1 MDGDGECGFESEKVD
16 RVVPCRWRDQNVF
29 FNPKGCERVAGGR
42 SEAKTSGSG
51 MIGLHPERVS
61 AFALEQHLAAFQGA
75 EDQSDSGSGGLR
87 PPATILQPFG
97 LSLHNQDFC
106 ETSSSL
112 CAPSLKGS
120 SVKDP

>member
-51 MIGLHPERVS
+51 MIGLHPERVP
-61 AFALEQHLAAFQGA
+61 AFALEQHLAPFQGA
-75 EDQSDSGSGGLR
+75 EDQLDPGLR
-87 PPATILQPFG
+87 WSASTGYYLAALRAVFALIRISAKPAAVYVRQG
-97 LSLHNQDFC
+97 
-106 ETSSSL
+106 
-112 CAPSLKGS
+112 
-120 SVKDP
+120 